1 MRRLAAAAGLWTAAV
16 LARAERIADM
26 DAGGGG
32 WVDQAYRFLQM
43 SDPSVR
49 MSAAG
54 SLLLGALCGA
64 LGSFIVLRGLSLIG
78 DTLGHAVLP
87 GVAVGFLA
95 AGAKAP
101 GPIFIGAIA
110 AGAAAAGCMS
120 AATRYSRV
128 KPDAAMGIVLSGFF
142 GLGIVLLTRIQ
153 KMPSFGNQS
162 GLDKFLFGQAA
173 AMNIGDIIWL
183 ASVAAVCLSVIWV
196 FFKQFAAV
204 SFDEIYAHSIG
215 IPIRLFHWMLMFM
228 LTAAVVVSIQ
238 AAGVV
243 LVSAMLVI
251 PASTAYLLTDRL
263 PHLTL
268 MSAAIGAL
276 SGLAGS
282 FISFLGPSLPTGPLM
297 VLCASFLFALAY
309 GLSPRHG
316 LLTRMMRRRANR
328 KRAALE
334 DALRGLLEGGAVEPG
349 VGAALVR
356 QGFAQSDGGSLILT
370 EEGRARAERIRRNRQ
385 LWELYLTREAEI
397 APDHAQEDSEEIEHI
412 LGTEI
417 VQRLEEELE
426 EELEKRR
433 AE

>member
-1 MRRLAAAAGLWTAAV
+1 MRSKRLAVGAGLWTAAV

-26 DAGGGG
+26 DMGGG
-32 WVDQAYRFLQM
+32 WLDQAYRFLQM
-43 SDPSVR
+43 SDASVR
-49 MSAAG
+49 IGAVG
-54 SLLLGALCGA
+54 SILLGILCGA

-101 GPIFIGAIA
+101 GPIFIGAMA

-120 AATRYSRV
+120 VATRYSRV

-173 AMNIGDIIWL
+173 AMNAGDIVWL
-183 ASVAAVCLSVIWV
+183 ASVAAICLAVIWL

-215 IPIRLFHWMLMFM
+215 IPIRLFHWILMCM
-228 LTAAVVVSIQ
+228 LTAAVVVSIK

-268 MSAAIGAL
+268 MSAAIGAF
-276 SGLAGS
+276 SGLMGS

-297 VLCASFLFALAY
+297 VLCAAFLFALAY
-309 GLSPRHG
+309 GFSPRHG
-316 LLTRMMRRRANR
+316 VLTRMMRRRANR

-334 DALRGLLEGGAVEPG
+334 DALRELQEGGAVEPV
-349 VGAALVR
+349 VGAALAR
-356 QGFAQSDGGSLILT
+356 KGLAQSGGGRNLILT
-370 EEGRARAERIRRNRQ
+370 KKGHARAERIRRNRE

-397 APDHAQEDSEEIEHI
+397 ALDHAQEDSEEIEHL

-426 EELEKRR
+426 KGR